1 MSRVTWHPQQQQ
13 QEGGRESVLAYMLC
27 WNLALLP
34 LKLTD
39 LLTES
44 SLQDMPAS
52 VGCPDRAFSAS
63 GISYWNE

>member
-1 MSRVTWHPQQQQ
+1 M
-13 QEGGRESVLAYMLC
+13 SVLAYMLC
-27 WNLALLP
+27 WDLALLP

-52 VGCPDRAFSAS
+52 GGCPDRAFSAS
-63 GISYWNE
+63 RISYWNE